1 MGCRDER
8 DPRDAD
14 TVEVTR
20 SEEQL
25 RVMFERVPYQRV
37 RVVKHI
43 VTEEVTRTFQV
54 RREELRI
61 ESEDVTGAAPVEPW
75 AARLT
80 RDEPLVL
87 TLSEEELTV
96 QTRVVPRE
104 RVRLWVEDVPLGD
117 QTVQADLRKEQIE
130 VIDETR
136 TRERAGIDAGEQTV
150 VDAGE
155 RPAY

>member
-1 MGCRDER
+1 MGYRDER
-8 DPRDAD
+8 EPRRDAD
-14 TVEVTR
+14 TVEMTR

-25 RVMFERVPYQRV
+25 NVTFDRVPYQRV
-37 RVVKHI
+37 RVVKHV

-61 ESEDVTGAAPVEPW
+61 EPEDVTGAAAVEPW

-96 QTRVVPRE
+96 ATRVIPRE
-104 RVRLWVEDVPLGD
+104 RVRLWVEDVPVGE
-117 QTVQADLRKEQIE
+117 QTLQADLRKEQIE
-130 VIDETR
+130 VLDATR
-136 TRERAGIDAGEQTV
+136 TGDQAV
-150 VDAGE
+150 VDAGD
-155 RPAY
+155 RSAY

>member
-61 ESEDVTGAAPVEPW
+61 EPEDVTGAAPVEPW

-96 QTRVVPRE
+96 ATRVVPRE

-136 TRERAGIDAGEQTV
+136 SRERAGIDAGGQTV
-150 VDAGE
+150 VEAGE